1 MARAEKQKVKTL
13 FVAKYFLENS
23 DENHPITAGD
33 IVDYLRED
41 CGIEVERRAIYRDIA
56 ALRDVYGMDIDG
68 GQGGKYRLLSRQF
81 EFDDLRLLAECVHAA
96 KFISASKA
104 KELVKTISEFC
115 SIYQAEELQKEVFLC
130 DRVKTTRNNILLTVG
145 IIYSA
150 MATKQDGKPHTPQ
163 KITFKYLKYALQN
176 KREQVERRKGATY
189 KVSPY
194 KLLINDGNYYLLAFD
209 DRYQEI
215 RRYRVDRMKEVKAI
229 DEPREGAKVFA
240 ELDMESYTRRVFSMF
255 GGKQKRVSIRFINQL
270 LDTAIERFGTSPD
283 VFYRQDDEKHTLVL
297 FPQVGK
303 VELVLLPPLRQ
314 ILKIHFQFVAHLD
327 CTLCV
332 AGFEGHKLDT
342 PLLVL
347 HLPVNQNRAIYQIDV
362 RPFQT
367 VALIDT
373 QTAIPSQQ
381 IRRFCIGAVE
391 IIIQY
396 GKLFPIE

>member
-1 MARAEKQKVKTL
+1 MPAGRIQLRHHSPIGMTQIVI
-13 FVAKYFLENS
+13 LEHYPAFGLNF
-23 DENHPITAGD
+23 P
-33 IVDYLRED
+33 R
-41 CGIEVERRAIYRDIA
+41 VE
-56 ALRDVYGMDIDG
+56 LHGV
-68 GQGGKYRLLSRQF
+68 YRLDFPIWQTVHK
-81 EFDDLRLLAECVHAA
+81 LRGGN
-96 KFISASKA
+96 FAS
-104 KELVKTISEFC
+104 V
-115 SIYQAEELQKEVFLC
+115 Q
-130 DRVKTTRNNILLTVG
+130 IL
-145 IIYSA
+145 
-150 MATKQDGKPHTPQ
+150 
-163 KITFKYLKYALQN
+163 
-176 KREQVERRKGATY
+176 
-189 KVSPY
+189 
-194 KLLINDGNYYLLAFD
+194 ND
-209 DRYQEI
+209 
-215 RRYRVDRMKEVKAI
+215 
-229 DEPREGAKVFA
+229 
-240 ELDMESYTRRVFSMF
+240 
-255 GGKQKRVSIRFINQL
+255 
-270 LDTAIERFGTSPD
+270 
-283 VFYRQDDEKHTLVL
+283 TLVL

>member
-1 MARAEKQKVKTL
+1 MNKKT
-13 FVAKYFLENS
+13 K
-23 DENHPITAGD
+23 
-33 IVDYLRED
+33 
-41 CGIEVERRAIYRDIA
+41 
-56 ALRDVYGMDIDG
+56 ALTTEQY
-68 GQGGKYRLLSRQF
+68 
-81 EFDDLRLLAECVHAA
+81 
-96 KFISASKA
+96 
-104 KELVKTISEFC
+104 KE
-115 SIYQAEELQKEVFLC
+115 
-130 DRVKTTRNNILLTVG
+130 
-145 IIYSA
+145 IIQT
-150 MATKQDGKPHTPQ
+150 M
-163 KITFKYLKYALQN
+163 
-176 KREQVERRKGATY
+176 
-189 KVSPY
+189 
-194 KLLINDGNYYLLAFD
+194 
-209 DRYQEI
+209 
-215 RRYRVDRMKEVKAI
+215 
-229 DEPREGAKVFA
+229 REG
-240 ELDMESYTRRVFSMF
+240 FS
-255 GGKQKRVSIRFINQL
+255 GCRPNERIA
-270 LDTAIERFGTSPD
+270 TALVLEGNLGLR
-283 VFYRQDDEKHTLVL
+283 TLVL